1 MSSQPPPDK
10 TPMSIDD
17 DDDDDPEVQ
26 AAKAALEEQLRVAK
40 AAARERRKREAEER
54 ERAEAEARRKE
65 AEEAERAK
73 RAEAEAR
80 ARSERNRADAPGT
93 PSKEAEGDAQPGKGK
108 KRKLDEK
115 DYTETGRTDTD
126 RVFYRVPCERC
137 LKGSFACFFPPEVS
151 ESTACRECRRL
162 KLKCR
167 GAVHRNPTKKTR
179 RETKKAEAKGSEVRG
194 SERAET
200 APVVGPSGLGA
211 GSASVASR
219 PAEIAE
225 AFLRDRNADPAD
237 TRATEAELSRREVL
251 WPMDTRVSNMEL
263 LYALLI
269 ETQAIRR
276 EMAALRAEMQAGRE
290 QREQALAE
298 YFGDL
303 LGELREERD
312 SEFSAEGTDAEQ
324 EEQEGQEGTEGPE
337 DTEE

>member
-10 TPMSIDD
+10 TPMAIDD

-26 AAKAALEEQLRVAK
+26 AAKAALEEQLRAAK

-54 ERAEAEARRKE
+54 EWAEAEAKRKEAEAEARRKE
-65 AEEAERAK
+65 AEEAERSE

-80 ARSERNRADAPGT
+80 ARSERNRTDAPGT

-115 DYTETGRTDTD
+115 DYTEVPD
-126 RVFYRVPCERC
+126 VIPCERC

-179 RETKKAEAKGSEVRG
+179 RETKKAEAKGSKVRG

-200 APVVGPSGLGA
+200 APVAGPSGLGA
-211 GSASVASR
+211 GSALVASR
-219 PAEIAE
+219 PAEIAD
-225 AFLRDRNADPAD
+225 AFLRDRNTDPAD
-237 TRATEAELSRREVL
+237 TRATEAELSRRGAI
-251 WPMDTRVSNMEL
+251 WPMDARVSNMEL
-263 LYALLI
+263 LYALLV

-312 SEFSAEGTDAEQ
+312 SEFSAEETEAEQ
-324 EEQEGQEGTEGPE
+324 ENPEGQ
-337 DTEE
+337 